1 MASLQDIKKRIGSVK
16 NTGKITKAMKMVAA
30 AKMRRATEAC
40 TDARPFAEGY
50 NRLVAN
56 LMARVDSD
64 AHPLLAGREERRV
77 AEIIVVSSNR
87 GLCGGFNTNVIKEMR
102 RVIAEDGY
110 EEVNV
115 TAIGAKA
122 TGAARKADVLAASL
136 DHLID
141 APEFAEIESL
151 VRGLRK
157 RFESGET
164 DRVFLL
170 YNRFVSTLTQVPT
183 LQQLLPVQPADD
195 EGEGQD
201 IGDMIFEPGPE
212 ALLDFVLGQRL
223 VVQTRQAILESVAGE
238 HAARMTAMDSATK
251 NANEMIDRLTLQYN
265 RARQAAITSELVE
278 IISGAEAL

>member
-1 MASLQDIKKRIGSVK
+1 MATLQDIKKRIRSVK

-40 TDARPFAEGY
+40 THARPFAEGY

-77 AEIIVVSSNR
+77 AEIIFVTSNR
-87 GLCGGFNTNVIKEMR
+87 GLCGGFNTNVIKELR
-102 RVIAEDGY
+102 RILAEDGY
-110 EEVNV
+110 DEVKV

-122 TGAARKADVLAASL
+122 TGAARKADVLVSSL

-141 APEFAEIESL
+141 APDFGEIEGL

-170 YNRFVSTLTQVPT
+170 FNRFVSTLTQVPT
-183 LQQLLPVQPADD
+183 LQQLLPVQPAEDR
-195 EGEGQD
+195 EEED
-201 IGDMIFEPGPE
+201 IGDMIFEPSPE

-223 VVQTRQAILESVAGE
+223 VVQARQAILESVAGE
-238 HAARMTAMDSATK
+238 HAARMTAMDAATK

>member
-1 MASLQDIKKRIGSVK
+1 MASLQDIKKRIRSVK

-56 LMARVDSD
+56 LMAQVDSE
-64 AHPLLAGREERRV
+64 AHPLLSGREERRV
-77 AEIIVVSSNR
+77 AEIIMVTSNR
-87 GLCGGFNTNVIKEMR
+87 GLCGGFNTNVIKELR
-102 RVIAEDGY
+102 RVLAEDGY
-110 EEVNV
+110 EEVRV
-115 TAIGAKA
+115 TAIGSKA
-122 TGAARKADVLAASL
+122 TGAARKADVLVESL

-141 APEFAEIESL
+141 APEYTEIETL

-170 YNRFVSTLTQVPT
+170 FNRFVSTLSQVPT
-183 LQQLLPVQPADD
+183 LEQLLPVVPMEDS
-195 EGEGQD
+195 EGQD
-201 IGDMIFEPGPE
+201 VGDMIFEPSPE

-223 VVQTRQAILESVAGE
+223 VVETRQAILESAAGE

>member
-1 MASLQDIKKRIGSVK
+1 MATLQDIKKRIRSVK

-50 NRLVAN
+50 DRLVAN
-56 LMARVDSD
+56 LMARIDSE

-77 AEIIVVSSNR
+77 AEVVMVTSNR

-102 RVIAEDGY
+102 RLLAEDGY
-110 EEVNV
+110 EEVKV
-115 TAIGAKA
+115 TAIGTKA
-122 TGAARKADVLAASL
+122 SGAARKAEVLVESL
-136 DHLID
+136 NHLID
-141 APEFAEIESL
+141 APDFTEIETL

-170 YNRFVSTLTQVPT
+170 FNRFVSTLSQVPT
-183 LQQLLPVQPADD
+183 LQQLLPVMPTEDGA
-195 EGEGQD
+195 GQD
-201 IGDMIFEPGPE
+201 IGDMIFEPSPE
-212 ALLDFVLGQRL
+212 DLLDFVLGQRL
-223 VVQTRQAILESVAGE
+223 VVQTRQAILESAAGE

-278 IISGAEAL
+278 IISGADAL

>member
-1 MASLQDIKKRIGSVK
+1 MATLQDIKKRIRSVK

-50 NRLVAN
+50 DRLVAN
-56 LMARVDSD
+56 LMARIDSE

-77 AEIIVVSSNR
+77 AEVVMVTSNR

-102 RVIAEDGY
+102 RLLAEDGY
-110 EEVNV
+110 EEVKV
-115 TAIGAKA
+115 TAIGTKA
-122 TGAARKADVLAASL
+122 SGAARKAEVLVESL
-136 DHLID
+136 NHLID
-141 APEFAEIESL
+141 APDFTEIETL

-170 YNRFVSTLTQVPT
+170 FNRFVSTLSQVPT
-183 LQQLLPVQPADD
+183 LQQLLPVMPTEDGA
-195 EGEGQD
+195 GQD
-201 IGDMIFEPGPE
+201 IGDMIFEPSPE
-212 ALLDFVLGQRL
+212 DLLDFVLGQRL
-223 VVQTRQAILESVAGE
+223 VVQTRQAILESAAGE
-238 HAARMTAMDSATK
+238 HVARMTAMDSATK

>member
-1 MASLQDIKKRIGSVK
+1 MATLQDIKKRIRSVK

-50 NRLVAN
+50 DRLVAN
-56 LMARVDSD
+56 LMARLDSE

-77 AEIIVVSSNR
+77 AEVVMVTSNR

-102 RVIAEDGY
+102 RLLAEDGY
-110 EEVNV
+110 EEVKV
-115 TAIGAKA
+115 TAIGTKA
-122 TGAARKADVLAASL
+122 SGAARKAEGLVESL
-136 DHLID
+136 NHLID
-141 APEFAEIESL
+141 APDFTEIETL

-170 YNRFVSTLTQVPT
+170 FNRFVSTLSQVPT
-183 LQQLLPVQPADD
+183 LQQLLPVMPTEDGA
-195 EGEGQD
+195 GQD
-201 IGDMIFEPGPE
+201 IGDMIFEPSPE
-212 ALLDFVLGQRL
+212 DLLDFVLGQRL
-223 VVQTRQAILESVAGE
+223 VVQTRQAILESAAGE

>member
-1 MASLQDIKKRIGSVK
+1 MATLQDIKKRIRSVK

-50 NRLVAN
+50 DRLVAN
-56 LMARVDSD
+56 LMARIDSEV
-64 AHPLLAGREERRV
+64 HPLLAGREERRV
-77 AEIIVVSSNR
+77 AEVVMVTSNR

-102 RVIAEDGY
+102 RLLAEDGY
-110 EEVNV
+110 EEVKV
-115 TAIGAKA
+115 TAIGTKA
-122 TGAARKADVLAASL
+122 SGAARKAEVLVESL
-136 DHLID
+136 NHLID
-141 APEFAEIESL
+141 APDFTEIETL

-170 YNRFVSTLTQVPT
+170 FNRFVSTLSQVPT
-183 LQQLLPVQPADD
+183 LQQLLPVMPTEDGA
-195 EGEGQD
+195 GQD
-201 IGDMIFEPGPE
+201 IGDMIFEPSPE
-212 ALLDFVLGQRL
+212 DLLDFVLGQRL
-223 VVQTRQAILESVAGE
+223 VVQTRQAILESAAGE